1 MLGTTPAPLVVR
13 PAYLVYRGMRMCS
26 YAVGGKLTTLMDVH
40 PEAHPAD
47 QPADEPAPMTVDA
60 TYRPSKVDEVLELDM
75 GDGLILYNHD
85 SSLVHHLNPSAAL
98 VWQLCDGLASVEDL
112 ARDIAEEYGLQG
124 KEVEAQV
131 ASVIAEFDALD
142 LVEDA
147 GRPSPNGGEGTR

>member
-1 MLGTTPAPLVVR
+1 
-13 PAYLVYRGMRMCS
+13 
-26 YAVGGKLTTLMDVH
+26 MDVH
-40 PEAHPAD
+40 PDTHPAD
-47 QPADEPAPMTVDA
+47 QPPEDAAPMSVHTE
-60 TYRPSKVDEVLELDM
+60 YRPSKVAEVLELDM

-98 VWQLCDGLASVEDL
+98 VWQLCDGQASVGDL
-112 ARDIAEEYGLQG
+112 AKEIADEYDLEG

-147 GRPSPNGGEGTR
+147 GRPSPNGDRRAG